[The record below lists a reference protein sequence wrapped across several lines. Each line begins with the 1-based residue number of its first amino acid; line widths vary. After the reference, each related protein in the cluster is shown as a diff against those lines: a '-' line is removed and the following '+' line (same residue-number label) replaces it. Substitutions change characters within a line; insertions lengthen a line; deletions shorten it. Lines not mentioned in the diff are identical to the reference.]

1 MDEQQKQL
9 IADMK
14 GLVETLKAAGDN
26 EKKIEALTSQIATM
40 ETEIKAL
47 NQREAGFRVSGIE
60 AEFGLDAKDAKSFA
74 TGALLKGLHAQAI
87 QQKHGVSLDRVEGY
101 TGKEKELADQM
112 VKKTAEFG
120 VDSSGG
126 VFVPTS
132 VMSDF
137 VEKLRA
143 NPKLLISLGARM
155 TTLPAGA
162 GVFQLPR
169 KTTNSV
175 AFDLAENGAPTA
187 SDLGWEMK
195 TLSPHR
201 TSALSSVSDRLTFS
215 VGDYQ
220 SKLQDDLMV
229 SLLLNIQLK
238 ALYGNGINGAPT
250 GLKYDAAK
258 LELKLGGGSA
268 GKVARFTDVAKFE
281 DKLALADADITGAKL
296 LTRPEVIRSMKTER
310 TDNYS
315 GQTTNKQPVFQFQ
328 TNQMNDMQLS
338 NAMGY
343 EFARLTQ
350 ILGGQTVGDDTDC
363 TDIFFG
369 DFSQLEI
376 LTWGTP
382 KIKVSRE
389 ATIGGVSAFASN
401 LMYIMT
407 DADYDIL
414 WRQPKQVLVVTGCK
428 TTAVTGE

>member
-26 EKKIEALTSQIATM
+26 EKKIEALTGQIATM

-60 AEFGLDAKDAKSFA
+60 SEFGLDAKDAKSFA

-101 TGKEKELADQM
+101 TGKEKELSDQM
-112 VKKTAEFG
+112 IKKTAEFG
-120 VDSSGG
+120 MDSSGG

-143 NPKLLISLGARM
+143 NPKLLLSLGARM

-175 AFDLAENGAPTA
+175 AYDLAENGAPTA

-220 SKLQDDLMV
+220 RMLQDDLMV

-250 GLKYDAAK
+250 GLKYDAAA
-258 LELKLGGGSA
+258 LSFALGGGSA

-315 GQTTNKQPVFQFQ
+315 GQTTNKAPVFGFQ
-328 TNQMNDMQLS
+328 PMQMTDKQLAE
-338 NAMGY
+338 AMGY

-350 ILGGQTVGDDTDC
+350 ILGGQTVGGDTDC

-376 LTWGTP
+376 MTWGAP

-401 LMYIMT
+401 LLYIMA
-407 DADYDIL
+407 DVDYDIL

>member
-74 TGALLKGLHAQAI
+74 TGALLKGLHAHAI
-87 QQKHGVSLDRVEGY
+87 QQKHGVNLDRVEGY

-132 VMSDF
+132 VMTDF
-137 VEKLRA
+137 VDKLRA
-143 NPKLLISLGARM
+143 NPKLLLSLGARM
-155 TTLPAGA
+155 TTLPAGS
-162 GVFQLPR
+162 GTFVLPR
-169 KTTNSV
+169 KTSNTV
-175 AFDLAENGAPTA
+175 AYDVAENGAPTA

-195 TLSPHR
+195 TLSPHQ

-220 SKLQDDLMV
+220 RLLQEDLMV
-229 SLLLNIQLK
+229 SLMLNIQLK
-238 ALYGNGINGAPT
+238 ALYGNGVNGAPT
-250 GLKYDAAK
+250 GLKYDASK
-258 LELKLGGGSA
+258 LEYKLGGESA

-281 DKLALADADITGAKL
+281 DALALVDADFGNAKL

-328 TNQMNDMQLS
+328 TNQMNDLQLS

-343 EFARLTQ
+343 QFARSTQ
-350 ILGGQTVGDDTDC
+350 ILGGQTVGGDTDC

-376 LTWGTP
+376 LTWGGP

-389 ATIGGVSAFASN
+389 ATAGGLNAFTNDLLFIKAG
-401 LMYIMT
+401 M
-407 DADYDIL
+407 DYDIL
-414 WRQPKQVLVVTGCK
+414 WRQLKQVLVVTGCK